1 MGAVGMYGVVSIPN
15 VRVLANPSSEAL
27 LKRSSLWTQR
37 QSLMA
42 DVEKGIL
49 TLADV
54 PTGPMTDDERI
65 ACVRILAATN
75 TMIAGLL
82 VGVVIMMASEWWVE
96 RGERLEKEAAR
107 EQEMRELKLATSKKS
122 Q

>member
-1 MGAVGMYGVVSIPN
+1 MGAVGLYGIVSIPN
-15 VRVLANPSSEAL
+15 LRVLANPTSEAL
-27 LKRSSLWTQR
+27 LKRSSLYTQR
-37 QSLMA
+37 QSMLA

-49 TLADV
+49 KLAEV
-54 PTGPMTDDERI
+54 PTGPMTAEERI
-65 ACVRILAATN
+65 SCVRILAATN

-82 VGVVIMMASEWWVE
+82 VGVVLMMASEWWIE